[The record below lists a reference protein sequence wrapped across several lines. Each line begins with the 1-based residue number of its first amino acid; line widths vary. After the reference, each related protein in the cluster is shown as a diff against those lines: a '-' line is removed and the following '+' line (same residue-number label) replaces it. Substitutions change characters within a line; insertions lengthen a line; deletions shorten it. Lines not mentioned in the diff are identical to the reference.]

1 MRGPNYSLARAAA
14 CRFSPPGPTAVVIIT
29 PPGRVIT
36 AVIVQAC
43 HSSLPGGLPPHLVC
57 ACRWAALFLRVCD
70 VMQPVPT
77 EANAGGGTRGSAT
90 ICSSAV
96 HAAP

>member
-36 AVIVQAC
+36 AVTVQTC
-43 HSSLPGGLPPHLVC
+43 HSSARGLPPHLVC
-57 ACRWAALFLRVCD
+57 ACRWAPLFLRVCG
-70 VMQPVPT
+70 VLQPVPT
-77 EANAGGGTRGSAT
+77 EANARG
-90 ICSSAV
+90 
-96 HAAP
+96 

>member
-14 CRFSPPGPTAVVIIT
+14 CRVSPPGPTAVVIIT

-43 HSSLPGGLPPHLVC
+43 LYINI
-57 ACRWAALFLRVCD
+57 RIFD
-70 VMQPVPT
+70 
-77 EANAGGGTRGSAT
+77 E
-90 ICSSAV
+90 
-96 HAAP
+96 HASDFEEGIE